1 MTLDSPDDSGTGVN
15 IGAFP
20 SFPARQ
26 TRGVDG
32 YQHLRQPIEATPPA
46 KIGAIVESAA
56 TDMKRLAPKAA
67 KTSDPAAKAWSPVS
81 GGMPASR
88 AVAN

>member
-32 YQHLRQPIEATPPA
+32 YQHLREF
-46 KIGAIVESAA
+46 
-56 TDMKRLAPKAA
+56 
-67 KTSDPAAKAWSPVS
+67 
-81 GGMPASR
+81 GM
-88 AVAN
+88 AVVF